1 MTKKSFVISI
11 LTVFVQYYD
20 YHLFGFLAAN
30 IATHFFPADDITI
43 QLLNTYF
50 LMAIAM
56 VAKPLGAVIFGKIGD
71 TRGRSNSFKISL
83 IGTAIASTILF
94 AIPSYEAIGLFS
106 AFLLLLCRMAICA
119 FVTSGSDGVRIYIYE
134 HIDKSRQCLGV
145 GITTLFTQAGSLTA
159 SLSAWFFTLNCLP
172 EYSWRF
178 AFLVGGILGL
188 FVIIAMK
195 VTNFSDVKHVK
206 ENPDFEEFRNLSLA
220 KIIKSNWR
228 LFLLCLILAGSIGS
242 TNQFLIIFF
251 GTYNFEIL
259 RTIDRSSMQS
269 YISLA
274 IIAYMIFSIVGGYLA
289 DKFGR
294 YYVTVIASIVIIML
308 SILLC
313 ISLNQMI
320 LNQYLFVAIAAVMPF
335 ITMSSAA
342 ILKQSIPIAIRY
354 RLFSLSHAI
363 GSVVL
368 SAPTAFLSTLLY
380 HKTNIVWLPIGYFIT
395 TIIIISLT
403 LYHLNK
409 RAVADD

>member
-1 MTKKSFVISI
+1 VNKKSFIISVF
-11 LTVFVQYYD
+11 TVFVQYYD

-30 IATHFFPADDITI
+30 IAGHFFPADDITT

-56 VAKPLGAVIFGKIGD
+56 IAKPAGAIIFGKIGD
-71 TRGRSNSFKISL
+71 THGRSNSFRLSL

-94 AIPSYEAIGLFS
+94 AIPSYESIGLLS
-106 AFLLLLCRMAICA
+106 AFLLLICRMAICA

-134 HIDKSRQCLGV
+134 HIDKSRQCLGI
-145 GITTLFTQAGSLTA
+145 GITTVFTQAGSLTA
-159 SLSAWFFTLNCLP
+159 SLSAWFFTLNYLP

-178 AFLVGGILGL
+178 AFLIGGILGL
-188 FVIIAMK
+188 FVLIAMK
-195 VTNFSDVKHVK
+195 FTNFSDSKPIK
-206 ENPDFEEFRNLSLA
+206 DDPSFNEFQGLSLGE
-220 KIIKSNWR
+220 IIKSNWR

-259 RTIDRSSMQS
+259 QTIDRSSMQS

-294 YYVTVIASIVIIML
+294 YRITVIASIVTIIL
-308 SILLC
+308 SIFLC

-320 LNQYLFVAIAAVMPF
+320 LNKWLFIAIAAVMPF

-342 ILKQSIPIAIRY
+342 ILKQSIPLPIRY

-363 GSVVL
+363 GSVFL

-380 HKTNIVWLPIGYFIT
+380 HKTNIPWLPVSYFIT
-395 TIIIISLT
+395 MIMLISFA
-403 LYHLNK
+403 LYYLNK
-409 RAVADD
+409 RATNE

>member
-1 MTKKSFVISI
+1 VNKKSFLISI
-11 LTVFVQYYD
+11 FTVFVQYYD

-30 IATHFFPADDITI
+30 IAGHFFPADNITI

-50 LMAIAM
+50 LMALAM
-56 VAKPLGAVIFGKIGD
+56 IAKPAGAIIFGKIGD
-71 TRGRSNSFKISL
+71 IHGRSNSFKISL
-83 IGTAIASTILF
+83 VGTAIASTILF
-94 AIPSYEAIGLFS
+94 AIPSYESIGLIS
-106 AFLLLLCRMAICA
+106 AFLLLICRMAICA

-134 HIDKSRQCLGV
+134 HIDKSRQCLGI

-159 SLSAWFFTLNCLP
+159 SLSAWFFTLNYLP

-178 AFLVGGILGL
+178 AFLLGGILGL
-188 FVIIAMK
+188 FVLIAMK
-195 VTNFSDVKHVK
+195 VTNFSDSKPVK
-206 ENPDFEEFRNLSLA
+206 DDASFEKFREWSLA
-220 KIIKSNWR
+220 QIIQSSWR
-228 LFLLCLILAGSIGS
+228 LFLLCLTLAGAIGS

-259 RTIDRSSMQS
+259 HTIDRSSMQS

-274 IIAYMIFSIVGGYLA
+274 IIAYMIFSIIGGYLA

-294 YYVTVIASIVIIML
+294 YPVTVIASIIVIIL
-308 SILLC
+308 CILLC
-313 ISLNQMI
+313 ISLEKMI
-320 LNQYLFVAIAAVMPF
+320 LNAWLFITIAAVMPF

-342 ILKQSIPIAIRY
+342 ILKQSIPVAIRY

-363 GSVVL
+363 GSVIL

-380 HKTNIVWLPIGYFIT
+380 HETGITWLPVCYFMVMILL
-395 TIIIISLT
+395 ISFS

-409 RAVADD
+409 HTKQQ